1 MPATLSMAK
10 GILNEFQKCGITH
23 AVGLS
28 DSCLKTIFDLLL
40 QQHEITLV
48 PVCREGEAIAI
59 AHGLMIGG
67 KEPVILH
74 QSTGF
79 LESGDSVRSIA
90 LDYGLPLLLVLGYRG
105 WKREARDSAAVW
117 IEPILDAWGI
127 KHYLVETDADLA
139 KISLAHKEAHET
151 NQPVAV
157 LIV

>member
-10 GILNEFQKCGITH
+10 GILAEFHKCGITH
-23 AVGLS
+23 AIGLS
-28 DSCLKTIFDLLL
+28 DSCLKTVFDLLL
-40 QQHEITLV
+40 QQREITLV

-59 AHGLMIGG
+59 AHGLIIGG
-67 KEPVILH
+67 KEPVVLH

-90 LDYGLPLLLVLGYRG
+90 LDYALPLLLVLGYRG
-105 WKREARDSAAVW
+105 WKREARDSAAIW

-127 KHYLVETDADLA
+127 KHYLVETDVDIP
-139 KISLAHKEAHET
+139 KISQAHKEAHET
-151 NQPVAV
+151 NKPVAI